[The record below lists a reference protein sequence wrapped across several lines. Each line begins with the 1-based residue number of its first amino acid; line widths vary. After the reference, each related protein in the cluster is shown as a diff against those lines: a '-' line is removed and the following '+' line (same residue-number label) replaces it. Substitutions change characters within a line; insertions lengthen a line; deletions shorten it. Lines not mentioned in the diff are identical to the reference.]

1 VLEKTDMVETRKTL
15 EQLEMRGDF
24 IRRHIGPDSKQIADM
39 VRELGLSALE
49 DIIERAVPDSI
60 IVKEELSLTNTI
72 SEREVITRL
81 RKMRERNQVFTSMIG
96 MGYHGT
102 IMPAVIK
109 RNVLE
114 NPAWYTAYTP
124 YQAEISQG
132 RLEALL
138 NYQQMISDLTGM
150 EIANASMLD
159 EATAAAEAMSMSR
172 RVGKSKSNSYFVDQD
187 CHPQTIAVV
196 KTRAKYFGYE
206 IIVGDAA
213 HELASHEVFGVLMQ
227 YPGSSGEIR
236 DISGVIEQAHQQAA
250 IATVAADILSLVL
263 LKSPG
268 SMDADI
274 VLGNS
279 QRFGVAMG
287 YGGPHAAFFATRE
300 KFVRSM
306 PGRVIGVSVD
316 NSGEVALR
324 MALQTREQHIRR
336 EKATSNICTSQVL
349 LAVIAGFYAIYH
361 GPKGLRL
368 IASRVH
374 RLAQILAEGL
384 KRLGFEVVSEC
395 FFDTITVRAQSRAR
409 RIAAKARESRINLR
423 VVDADTLGISF
434 DETTNKR
441 ELLLIWRAFVSDA
454 DQQLDVDD
462 LDESVAENIPTA
474 LSRNSAI
481 LTHPVFELYHCE
493 TEMMRY
499 MRWLARRDIALDR
512 AMIPLGSCTMKLNAS
527 TELQA
532 LSYREFS
539 AMHPFAPLDQA
550 QGYQQMFEELED
562 MLCDLSGF
570 TAFSLQPNAGSQG
583 EYAGLL
589 VIRKHQEVC
598 GEGHRDVCLIP
609 ASAHGTNPASAV
621 MAGLKVVIVACD
633 ENGNV
638 DLDDLKTKT
647 ETHKDNLSSLMITYP
662 STHGVYEE
670 AICEICDIVH
680 AQGGQVYMDGANM
693 NALVGISRPADI
705 GADVMHIN
713 LHKTFAIPHGGGGPG
728 MGPIGVKVH
737 LAPYLPDHPV
747 VDGVNPAAGQKGTI
761 GTISA
766 APWGSASIL
775 SISWAYIAMMG
786 AHGLRRATMLA
797 ILSANYIANRLS
809 AYYPILYTGK
819 NGMVAHECII
829 DLRGIKETCGIS
841 VDDVAKR
848 LIDYGFHAPTM
859 SFPVADTLMIEPTE
873 SENKREMDRFCDAMI
888 AIRKEIQAIE
898 NGEAD
903 SANNLLR
910 NAPHTHKVLLED
922 DWDKPYSKR
931 EAFYPMDNIRD
942 DKYWPPVGRVDNV
955 HGDKNLFCSC
965 VPVEEYAEAANQ

>member
-1 VLEKTDMVETRKTL
+1 MVDTRKTL

-24 IRRHIGPDSKQIADM
+24 IRRHIGPDRNQIAEM
-39 VRELGLSALE
+39 VADLGLSKLE
-49 DIIERAVPDSI
+49 DIVERAVPDSI
-60 IVKEELSLTNTI
+60 VAKQQLSLKNTI

-138 NYQQMISDLTGM
+138 NFQQMITDLTGM

-159 EATAAAEAMSMSR
+159 EATAAAEAMSMSK
-172 RVGKSKSNSYFVDQD
+172 RVGKNKSNNYFVDEQ

-196 KTRAKYFGYE
+196 KTRAKYFAYE
-206 IIVGDAA
+206 IIIGNPETDLKN
-213 HELASHEVFGVLMQ
+213 HDVFGVLIQ
-227 YPGSSGEIR
+227 YPGSEGEIR
-236 DISGVIEQAHQQAA
+236 DISQVIEQAHAQSAV
-250 IATVAADILSLVL
+250 ATVAADILALVL

-268 SMDADI
+268 AMGADI

-279 QRFGVAMG
+279 QRFGVSMG

-316 NSGEVALR
+316 NTGEVALR

-361 GPKGLRL
+361 GPKGLFL

-374 RLAQILAEGL
+374 RLTLILAEGL
-384 KRLGFEVVSEC
+384 KRLGFEISNDK
-395 FFDTITVRAQSRAR
+395 FFDTVTVRVQSKAR
-409 RIAAKARESRINLR
+409 KIAAKARESRINLR
-423 VVDADTLGISF
+423 VIDADTLGMTF
-434 DETTNKR
+434 DETTTIQ
-441 ELLLIWRAFVSDA
+441 ELKMLWQAFSSSA
-454 DQQLDVDD
+454 NEQLDVNL
-462 LDESVAENIPTA
+462 LDQEVLENIPSA
-474 LSRNSAI
+474 LLREDAI
-481 LTHPVFELYHCE
+481 LTHPVFEMYHSE

-539 AMHPFAPLDQA
+539 AMHPFAPLDQT

-562 MLCDLSGF
+562 MLCDLTGF
-570 TAFSLQPNAGSQG
+570 AAFSLQPNAGSQG

-589 VIRKHQEVC
+589 VIRKYQEVA
-598 GEGHRDVCLIP
+598 GEAHRNVCLIP

-621 MAGLKVVIVACD
+621 MAGMKVVIVCCD
-633 ENGNV
+633 DQGNV
-638 DLDDLKTKT
+638 DLADLRSKS
-647 ETHKDNLSSLMITYP
+647 EIHKENLSALMITYP

-670 AICEICDIVH
+670 SICEICEIVH
-680 AQGGQVYMDGANM
+680 EHGGQVYLDGANM
-693 NALVGISRPADI
+693 NALVGISRPAEF

-747 VDGVNPAAGQKGTI
+747 VDGVNPAASENGTI

-786 AHGLRRATMLA
+786 AHGLRRATMIA
-797 ILSANYIANRLS
+797 ILSANYIAKRL
-809 AYYPILYTGK
+809 APFYPILYTGK
-819 NGMVAHECII
+819 NNMVAHECII
-829 DLRGIKETCGIS
+829 DLRDIKEVCGIS

-873 SENKREMDRFCDAMI
+873 SENRRELDRFCDAMI
-888 AIRKEIQAIE
+888 SIRKEIEAVETGQADKID
-898 NGEAD
+898 NP
-903 SANNLLR
+903 LK
-910 NAPHTHKVLLED
+910 NAPHTHKLLLEQE
-922 DWDKPYSKR
+922 WVKPYTKKQ
-931 EAFYPMDNIRD
+931 AYYPMKNGRD
-942 DKYWPPVGRVDNV
+942 DKYWPPIGRIDNV
-955 HGDKNLFCSC
+955 HGDKNLMCSC
-965 VPVEEYAEAANQ
+965 IPVEEYAIAENE

>member
-1 VLEKTDMVETRKTL
+1 MVDSKKTL
-15 EQLEMRGDF
+15 EELEMRGDF
-24 IRRHIGPDSKQIADM
+24 IRRHIGPDREQIAEM
-39 VRELGLSALE
+39 VEVIGLTALE
-49 DIIERAVPDSI
+49 DIIERAVPKSI
-60 IVKEELSLTNTI
+60 LAQSELTLTSTI

-81 RKMRERNQVFTSMIG
+81 RQMRERNQVFSSMIG

-138 NYQQMISDLTGM
+138 NFQQMICDLSGM
-150 EIANASMLD
+150 EIANASLLD

-172 RVGKSKSNSYFVDQD
+172 RVGKSKSNTYFVDQD

-196 KTRAKYFGYE
+196 STRAKYFGYE
-206 IIVGDAA
+206 IIIGDPESA
-213 HELASHEVFGVLMQ
+213 LGKQEVFGLLLQ

-236 DISGVIEQAHQQAA
+236 DIAPLISRAHEQSA
-250 IATVAADILSLVL
+250 IVSVAADILALVVL
-263 LKSPG
+263 ESPG

-279 QRFGVAMG
+279 QRFGVSMG

-316 NSGEVALR
+316 NTGASALR

-368 IASRVH
+368 IAGRVH
-374 RLAQILAEGL
+374 RLTQILAAGL
-384 KRLGFEVVSEC
+384 QELGFEVITQC
-395 FFDTITVRAQSRAR
+395 FFDTISVRVQSRAR
-409 RIAAKARESRINLR
+409 RIAAKARASRINLR
-423 VVDADTLGISF
+423 VIDSNTLGISF
-434 DETTNKR
+434 DETTTIK
-441 ELLLIWRAFVSDA
+441 ELKLIWQAFSSAAND
-454 DQQLDVDD
+454 QLDVNT
-462 LDESVAENIPTA
+462 LDNLAQENIPQDWRRSTP
-474 LSRNSAI
+474 I
-481 LTHPVFELYHCE
+481 LTHPVFELYHSE

-499 MRWLARRDIALDR
+499 MRWLARRDITLDR
-512 AMIPLGSCTMKLNAS
+512 SMIPLGSCTMKLNAS

-539 AMHPFAPLDQA
+539 ALHPFAPLDQT
-550 QGYQQMFEELED
+550 QGYQQMFDELED
-562 MLCDLSGF
+562 MLCDLTGF
-570 TAFSLQPNAGSQG
+570 SAFSLQPNAGSQG

-589 VIRKHQEVC
+589 VIRKHQEVS
-598 GEGHRDVCLIP
+598 GEGQRDICLIP

-633 ENGNV
+633 EDGNV
-638 DLDDLKTKT
+638 DLTDLQNKASQY
-647 ETHKDNLSSLMITYP
+647 KDSLSALMITYP
-662 STHGVYEE
+662 STHGVFEDS
-670 AICEICDIVH
+670 ICEICRIVH
-680 AQGGQVYMDGANM
+680 DCGAQVYMDGANM
-693 NALVGISRPADI
+693 NALVGISRPAEI

-713 LHKTFAIPHGGGGPG
+713 LHKTFSIPHGGGGPG
-728 MGPIGVKVH
+728 MGPIGVKMH
-737 LAPYLPDHPV
+737 LAPYLPDHPC
-747 VDGVNPAAGQKGTI
+747 VDGVNPAASPEGTI

-786 AHGLRRATMLA
+786 ALGLRRATMVA
-797 ILSANYIANRLS
+797 ILSANYIAQRLS
-809 AYYPILYTGK
+809 PHYPVLYTGK

-829 DLRGIKETCGIS
+829 DLREIKECCGIS

-873 SENKREMDRFCDAMI
+873 SENKREIDRFCGAMI
-888 AIRKEIQAIE
+888 SIREEIRKVESGQVDKE
-898 NGEAD
+898 
-903 SANNLLR
+903 NNLLK
-910 NAPHTHKVLLED
+910 NAPHTHTLLLAD
-922 DWDKPYSKR
+922 DWEKPYSKR

-942 DKYWPPVGRVDNV
+942 DKYWPPVGRIDNV
-955 HGDKNLFCSC
+955 QGDRNLHCGC
-965 VPVEEYAEAANQ
+965 VPVEEYAKVV